1 MPVGKAA
8 PGYEAGEGT
17 AGCEGCTILESSG
30 VAHIVPQSD
39 SGSLCCHQHIL
50 EIYLLTTENLNM
62 LTMKVTDNKVPYT
75 VVL

>member
-1 MPVGKAA
+1 M
-8 PGYEAGEGT
+8 Y
-17 AGCEGCTILESSG
+17 LEIKDFQRSEIACSETKD
-30 VAHIVPQSD
+30 QRSD
-39 SGSLCCHQHIL
+39 SSHIL